1 MEYIEARKSF
11 ISFDEPIFKSK
22 FKIRI
27 QHDVSLHAM
36 SNMPIYNSTYM

>member
-11 ISFDEPIFKSK
+11 ICFDEPIFKSK
-22 FKIRI
+22 FKIKI

-36 SNMPIYNSTYM
+36 SNMPIEKTTYM